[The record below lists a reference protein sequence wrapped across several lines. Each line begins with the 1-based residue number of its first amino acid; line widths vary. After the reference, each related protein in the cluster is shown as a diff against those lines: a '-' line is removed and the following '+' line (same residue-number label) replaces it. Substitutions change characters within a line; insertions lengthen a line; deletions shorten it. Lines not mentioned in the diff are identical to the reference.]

1 MQAEHIPPGGDHQG
15 AEVAQHYGHAVT
27 ATELL
32 AEEGDG
38 QQAQGDGPGVIE
50 GLGLLGRQQI
60 IGLEQQQVVKE
71 GVKHPQRQIVEGA
84 GPEIAQQQ
92 GQLALDRH
100 EGPQGQSRGDGGD
113 QQQLHRL
120 EVGEGYLEGGGYRRP
135 KGDGAES
142 VLIGFLLILE
152 HRGRSA
158 D

>member
-1 MQAEHIPPGGDHQG
+1 MR
-15 AEVAQHYGHAVT
+15 
-27 ATELL
+27 
-32 AEEGDG
+32 
-38 QQAQGDGPGVIE
+38 
-50 GLGLLGRQQI
+50 RQQI
-60 IGLEQQQVVKE
+60 IGLEQQQVIEE
-71 GVKHPQRQIVEGA
+71 GVQHPQGQIVEGA

-92 GQLALDRH
+92 WQLALDRND
-100 EGPQGQSRGDGGD
+100 GPQGQGRGDGGD

-135 KGDGAES
+135 EGDGAES